1 MASTKDKNQTAAPGL
16 SIAES
21 TYQMLSKNL
30 HSCNE
35 EVDFPLYPDLNMFSH
50 NFPFGGQNFN
60 MDTAYAYPRTQEG
73 YPASTGLSSSTMY
86 AEAPQYPLESPD
98 LRAAPS
104 NCSTAP
110 GSSTISTSSIGS
122 PHSIYGYIVPVPEWA
137 PHGLGLNPSIV
148 QYNNYSQGNDY
159 SYQQPTGMDD
169 FALEFNSSNPSFIGG
184 CKNVEYATEHMA
196 SNGGAAA
203 ADIRQP
209 SEDSHQSILSH
220 TSEVPIGDKEPKSP
234 NAEIDT
240 QASLKANL
248 EKANP
253 TIDRASASP
262 LTSTIEPEEADESKE
277 NSSNAFF
284 ESTLLSL
291 IESFKTRATVEF
303 NRLQASA
310 DVETSSSSPSSTS
323 HSETTSASTVTT
335 CTTASSTT
343 SKGKRRLVDADRRN
357 YDDDEENDDDKKRQK
372 LSSKS
377 VGLYFDQRLSC
388 PFRKHCPSKY
398 GLSNSRY
405 QSCATGSWKDISH
418 LKDSHIYRV
427 HLAQCS
433 GCKKPMNSLAGFER
447 HKIEATCLDL
457 NGECNTYDGL
467 FEREIFKVKELK
479 FKGLGKIAS
488 WETLYKF
495 LFPDSLPVPNPWY
508 TSPCD
513 SQCQSGKDDELGRMM
528 PDEIAVFMES
538 QFMALYNKISSNKP
552 EILEF
557 LMARLRKR
565 HGGVASDAVSAS
577 TMEGTPERR
586 PDSIEVDNGEGSS
599 SERWDAIAPPND
611 TSEDDNDRDTFTDLL
626 NFDFV
631 GNVAN
636 SFQDYGAN
644 SYTNLNLLAS
654 SQSKDYETGWNDGHE
669 KGYLDGQREGYKA
682 GKKAVEEGRMSA
694 FSRPNS

>member
-21 TYQMLSKNL
+21 TYQRLSKNL

-60 MDTAYAYPRTQEG
+60 MDTAYTYPRTQEG

-110 GSSTISTSSIGS
+110 GSSTISTSSIGL
-122 PHSIYGYIVPVPEWA
+122 PHSIYGYMVPVPEWA
-137 PHGLGLNPSIV
+137 PHGLGLNPTIV

-159 SYQQPTGMDD
+159 SYQQPTGMED
-169 FALEFNSSNPSFIGG
+169 FALEFNSAKPSFIGG

-240 QASLKANL
+240 QASLTANL

-253 TIDRASASP
+253 TID
-262 LTSTIEPEEADESKE
+262 L
-277 NSSNAFF
+277 
-284 ESTLLSL
+284 
-291 IESFKTRATVEF
+291 EF

-372 LSSKS
+372 LSSK
-377 VGLYFDQRLSC
+377 
-388 PFRKHCPSKY
+388 
-398 GLSNSRY
+398 
-405 QSCATGSWKDISH
+405 
-418 LKDSHIYRV
+418 DSHIYRV
-427 HLAQCS
+427 HLAQFS

-467 FEREIFKVKELK
+467 FEREIFKIKELK

-488 WETLYKF
+488 WETPYKF

-528 PDEIAVFMES
+528 PDEIAAFMES

-565 HGGVASDAVSAS
+565 HGRVASDTVSAS

-599 SERWDAIAPPND
+599 SERWDAIAPPNEK
-611 TSEDDNDRDTFTDLL
+611 SEDDNDRDTFTDLL

-644 SYTNLNLLAS
+644 SYTDLNLLAS

-682 GKKAVEEGRMSA
+682 GKKAAEEGRMSA
-694 FSRPNS
+694 FNRPNS